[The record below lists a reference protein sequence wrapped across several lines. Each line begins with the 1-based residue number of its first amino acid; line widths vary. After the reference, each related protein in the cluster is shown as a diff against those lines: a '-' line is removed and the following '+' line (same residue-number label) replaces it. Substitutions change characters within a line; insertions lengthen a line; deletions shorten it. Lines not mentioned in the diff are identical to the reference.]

1 MCKELRSQINS
12 SYLKS
17 EKPRNEQMQK
27 QKLNKEINGGG
38 EQRKWV
44 SETTT
49 LTCARVEGR
58 ERERVAGKRVFGSEN
73 NKEMDLSI

>member
-1 MCKELRSQINS
+1 MSKELRSQINS

-17 EKPRNEQMQK
+17 EKPRKEQMQK

-44 SETTT
+44 LETTI
-49 LTCARVEGR
+49 LTCSEVE
-58 ERERVAGKRVFGSEN
+58 ERERLAGKRVFGSEN